1 MIGKPPS
8 WNLRWSAG
16 FSLGACCAAQST
28 SGARHVKGVYAAIA
42 AEGVLCR
49 SGIEPIGRQLPLSAE
64 QLEAVERHGKMQD
77 AFFRAHRAVAFA
89 DRAEIG
95 PNAEPNSTAMAASMI
110 GFEDRSCLRN

>member
-1 MIGKPPS
+1 M
-8 WNLRWSAG
+8 
-16 FSLGACCAAQST
+16 
-28 SGARHVKGVYAAIA
+28 A

-77 AFFRAHRAVAFA
+77 ALFRADRAVTFA

-95 PNAEPNSTAMAASMI
+95 PDAEPNSTAMAATMMS
-110 GFEDRSCLRN
+110 FEHRSSSVNE